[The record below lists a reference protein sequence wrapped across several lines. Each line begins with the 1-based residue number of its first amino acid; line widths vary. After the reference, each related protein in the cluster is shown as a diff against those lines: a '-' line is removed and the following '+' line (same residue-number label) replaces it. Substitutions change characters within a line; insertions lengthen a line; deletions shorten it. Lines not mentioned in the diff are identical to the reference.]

1 MTSIDYDQRID
12 KLASLTDLQASN
24 ATLRV
29 GGWVGGWVGG
39 ERVDLLPVKTY
50 IIFYDEGRLT
60 KLSSKLKIK
69 CYSVFAN
76 DVREQV

>member
-1 MTSIDYDQRID
+1 VTSIDYDQRID

-29 GGWVGGWVGG
+29 GGWVGGG
-39 ERVDLLPVKTY
+39 RVDLLPVKTY